1 VTDLLPTPTPTA
13 KPTVAQRLVE
23 RVSSLLETRST
34 RRRFLLRAAMV
45 GSALSVDPLGYA
57 LKPGTAYASV
67 CGSANTCGAGWS
79 VFCCTINDGANTCP
93 DYSFAAGWWKVDA
106 SAFCLG
112 APRYYIDCNRRP
124 SGSCSCRCNRS
135 GCDRRRVCCNVFRYG
150 QCNTQIRGVTQVVC
164 RIITCTPPW
173 EWDRRCGRS
182 VRTEQA
188 TASHTSTCLPGR
200 NPSRIEIRY
209 QDLGLVGSVLGKPV
223 AKERSAQRGGRTRR
237 YAKGVILWHRD
248 HGAHEVHGWMGT
260 RYVDSGA
267 EGGPLGYPRTGH
279 RSVGDRSGQ
288 IVRFERGTMYRK
300 FGGAT
305 TIVLTRA
312 DRRYRKLGGPR
323 GRLGYPTSDTQD
335 AAGSGSITRFERGA
349 IFMSPRTDAVEVTG
363 RALTVYE
370 NAGGSSGPYG
380 FPVTAMA
387 RISTGGRKQRFEGG
401 LLIGPNP
408 RRIVAV
414 RDVIRHRW
422 MGEMKGQTGPW
433 GFAVNSTGGITGREG
448 LWNAFQH
455 AIVYWSPET
464 GVRWFSRGP
473 IYRQYRREGGAAGRL
488 GFPTADERTVSDG
501 RVQVTFQHG
510 VITHDPRTG
519 ETTVED

>member
-1 VTDLLPTPTPTA
+1 VTDLLPTPTPA
-13 KPTVAQRLVE
+13 ARPTVAQRLVE
-23 RVSSLLETRST
+23 RVSSLLETRAT
-34 RRRFLLRAAMV
+34 RRRFLLRAAVV
-45 GSALSVDPLGYA
+45 GSALSVDPLGYV

-79 VFCCTINDGANTCP
+79 VFCCTINNGANTCP

-223 AKERSAQRGGRTRR
+223 AKERSAQRGGRKRR
-237 YAKGVILWHRD
+237 YAKGIILWHRD

-260 RYVDSGA
+260 RYLDSGA

-323 GRLGYPTSDTQD
+323 GRLGYPTSDTQ
-335 AAGSGSITRFERGA
+335 AAQGSGSITRFERGA

-370 NAGGSSGPYG
+370 NAGGSAGPYG
-380 FPVTAMA
+380 FPVTPMA
-387 RISTGGRKQRFEGG
+387 KISTGGRKQRFEGG

-408 RRIVAV
+408 RRVVAV
-414 RDVIRHRW
+414 RDAIRHRW

-433 GFAVNSTGGITGREG
+433 GFAVNSTGGITGKEG
-448 LWNAFQH
+448 MWNAFQH

-488 GFPTADERTVSDG
+488 GFPTADERTVSGG